1 MFHRI
6 LVALEDTPSAKTAFD
21 YAVKL
26 ARRERAQLH
35 VLSVG
40 PMPELTASTIDEVRD
55 AQRHAREE
63 IAPLHRSARDSA
75 EARGQP
81 VVTEMRFG
89 HAADVIT
96 EYAAEHGVDLIVLG
110 KKHRHLGSVGERVIR
125 HASCP
130 VFVAGDAEIV
140 KYTGPGDNRTENWE
154 IRKDRRDKL
163 EGWAKMLR
171 IYIGEDDQWERA
183 PLYEAIVR
191 RLREKDIAGA
201 TVFRGIM
208 GFGANQRVHKSGFLG
223 LSRDLPMLITIVD
236 SEEKIRH
243 AITFLD
249 GMVDEGLIVLSDVE
263 VIEYKHTHAEL
274 EIPVTPRRGRTDW

>member
-63 IAPLHRSARDSA
+63 IAPLLRSAREAA